1 MWRIDHAV
9 TRFYITEHCIFCS
22 TTYYIDGTFPMSVLI
37 VVPLQIQSSAGFE
50 LTFRVEKLCENIL
63 LVLVSLKGPQ
73 WLGLRAE

>member
-1 MWRIDHAV
+1 
-9 TRFYITEHCIFCS
+9 
-22 TTYYIDGTFPMSVLI
+22 MSVLI

-50 LTFRVEKLCENIL
+50 LTFRVEKLCEKNL